1 MKFKADE
8 IIRIE
13 KEKLKELDYTELKK
27 SKKMLKEAL
36 KLVKKMEKEKQEEK
50 KEKSSK

>member
-1 MKFKADE
+1 MKFKAEE

-27 SKKMLKEAL
+27 SKNMLKEAL
-36 KLVKKMEKEKQEEK
+36 KLVKKIEKEKQEK